1 MKFFE
6 KGQQTMKKDFELHSP
21 FSPKGDQPEAIDQI
35 TGNFNSGIRYQT
47 LLGVT
52 GSGKTFTMA
61 NVIRNLNKP
70 TLIISHNK
78 TLAAQLYGELKA
90 FFPENAVEYFISYYD
105 YYQPEAYMPS
115 RDLYIEKTTA
125 SNDEIEKLRL
135 KATSSLISRNDVIII
150 ASVSCIY
157 GLGSP
162 EDYKELSIEVTKGDI
177 IDRNKLFNSLVEMQ
191 YERNNYELSN
201 GNFRIKGDIID
212 IHPAYDD
219 TGIRIHTFGDEVE
232 KIEIINHVTGNI
244 IEKLDK
250 INIYPAK
257 HFVVT
262 QPKLQKAV
270 GNIEQEMKERV
281 KFFYENNQL
290 VEAQRIEN
298 RTKMDIEFMR
308 EMGFCPGIENY
319 SRHISGRQPGQRPY
333 CLIDFFPDD
342 FLLIIDESHVSV
354 PQIKGMY
361 NGDRSRKTTLVDYG
375 FRLPSALDNRPLK
388 FEEFE
393 QITGRTLYV
402 SATPSEY
409 ELSKSDGII
418 IEQVVRPTGILDPEI
433 IIKPS
438 TGQVDD
444 LMEEIRVVTERK
456 EKVLV
461 TTLTKRMSED
471 LTKFLKEN
479 GIKAEYLH
487 SEILSLDRV
496 KLIRELRLG
505 KFDVLVGINLL
516 REGLDLP
523 EVSLIGILDA
533 DREGFLRDKRSLLQ
547 TSGRAA
553 RNVNGRV
560 IFYGDKIT
568 DSMKNCIE
576 EVRRRRL
583 KQIEFNTINGIIPKT
598 VYKSAE
604 QIMYSTNIR
613 EENLLK
619 VSDKKVK
626 YGKDEE
632 ALRKEIIELESLM
645 EEAAEK
651 LEFEKA
657 AEYRDRIIVLE
668 KLFNKS

>member
-1 MKFFE
+1 
-6 KGQQTMKKDFELHSP
+6 MKKEFRLKSP
-21 FSPKGDQPEAIDQI
+21 FQPKGDQPEAIEQI
-35 TGNFNSGIRYQT
+35 TRNFSSGVMNQT

-61 NVIRNLNKP
+61 NVIEKIGKP

-78 TLAAQLYGELKA
+78 TLAAQLYGELKS
-90 FFPENAVEYFISYYD
+90 FFPDNAVEYFISYYD
-105 YYQPEAYMPS
+105 YYQPEAYLPS
-115 RDLYIEKTTA
+115 RDLYIEKTTS
-125 SNDEIEKLRL
+125 SNEEIEKLRL
-135 KATSSLISRNDVIII
+135 KATSSLISRNDVIIV

-162 EDYKELSIEVTKGDI
+162 EDYKELSIEISSGDI
-177 IDRNKLFNSLVEMQ
+177 IDRNKLFNSLIEMQ
-191 YERNNYELSN
+191 YERNNYELLH
-201 GNFRIKGDIID
+201 GTFRIKGDIID

-219 TGIRIHTFGDEVE
+219 TGIRLHTFGDEVE
-232 KIEIINHVTGNI
+232 KIEIINYVSGKVLESLETV
-244 IEKLDK
+244 
-250 INIYPAK
+250 NIYPAK

-262 QPKLQKAV
+262 QPKLQNALGK
-270 GNIEQEMKERV
+270 IEEEMKERV
-281 KFFYENNQL
+281 KYFYDNNML
-290 VEAQRIEN
+290 VEAQRIGN
-298 RTKMDIEFMR
+298 RTKMDIEFLR

-319 SRHISGRQPGQRPY
+319 SRHLSGRKEGQRPY

-342 FLLIIDESHVSV
+342 FLLIIDESHASV
-354 PQIKGMY
+354 PQIRGMY
-361 NGDRSRKTTLVDYG
+361 NGDRSRKQNLVDYG

-388 FEEFE
+388 FNEFE
-393 QITGRTLYV
+393 EITSRTLYV
-402 SATPSEY
+402 SATPADY
-409 ELSKSDGII
+409 ELERSEGLI
-418 IEQVVRPTGILDPEI
+418 IEQVVRPTGILDPVI
-433 IIKPS
+433 IVKPS

-444 LMEEIRVVTERK
+444 LMEEIRIVTARK

-496 KLIRELRLG
+496 RLIRELRLG

-533 DREGFLRDKRSLLQ
+533 DREGFLRDRRSLLQ

-560 IFYGDKIT
+560 IFYADRMT
-568 DSMKNCIE
+568 DSIRNCID
-576 EVRRRRL
+576 EVNRRRA
-583 KQIEFNTINGIIPKT
+583 KQEEYNKINNITPRT
-598 VYKSAE
+598 VFKSAE
-604 QIMYSTNIR
+604 QIMYSTDLNYDR
-613 EENLLK
+613 SPM
-619 VSDKKVK
+619 VSDKKEL
-626 YGKDEE
+626 YNKDE
-632 ALRKEIIELESLM
+632 KEIRNEIIDLESLM

-651 LEFEKA
+651 LQFEKA
-657 AEYRDRIIVLE
+657 AEYRDRIVLLE
-668 KLFNKS
+668 KIAAKQKS

>member
-1 MKFFE
+1 MKDSFV
-6 KGQQTMKKDFELHSP
+6 LHSP
-21 FSPKGDQPEAIDQI
+21 FQPKGDQPEAIDQI

-388 FEEFE
+388 FDEFE

-433 IIKPS
+433 IVKPS

-444 LMEEIRVVTERK
+444 LMEEIRIVTERK

-632 ALRKEIIELESLM
+632 ALRNEIIELESLM

-657 AEYRDRIIVLE
+657 AEYRDRITVLE
-668 KLFNKS
+668 KLFKKS

>member
-1 MKFFE
+1 
-6 KGQQTMKKDFELHSP
+6 MKKEFKLLSP
-21 FSPKGDQPEAIDQI
+21 FEPKGDQPEAISQL
-35 TGNFNSGIRYQT
+35 TLNYEKGVRYQT

-61 NVIRNLNKP
+61 NVIQKLKKP

-105 YYQPEAYMPS
+105 YYQPEAYLPT
-115 RDLYIEKTTA
+115 RDLYIEKTTS

-135 KATSSLISRNDVIII
+135 KATSSLISRSDVIII

-162 EDYKELSIEVTKGDI
+162 EDYKELSIEINTGDI
-177 IDRNKLFNSLVEMQ
+177 IDRNKLFNSLVDMQ
-191 YERNNYELSN
+191 YERNNYELLH
-201 GNFRIKGDIID
+201 GTFRIKGDIID

-219 TGIRIHTFGDEVE
+219 TGIRFHTFGDEVE
-232 KIEIINHVTGNI
+232 KIEVINYVSGKVMETVA
-244 IEKLDK
+244 K

-262 QPKLQKAV
+262 QPKLRNAL
-270 GNIEQEMKERV
+270 GGIESEMKERI
-281 KFFYENNQL
+281 KYFYDNNML
-290 VEAQRIEN
+290 IEAQRIEN

-319 SRHISGRQPGQRPY
+319 SRHLSGRKEGQRPY

-354 PQIKGMY
+354 PQIRGMY
-361 NGDRSRKTTLVDYG
+361 NGDRSRKQTLVDFG

-388 FEEFE
+388 FTEFE
-393 QITGRTLYV
+393 EITSRTLYV
-402 SATPSEY
+402 SATPADY
-409 ELSKSDGII
+409 ELERSEGLI

-433 IIKPS
+433 IVKPS

-444 LMEEIRVVTERK
+444 LMEEIRVTVGRK

-487 SEILSLDRV
+487 SEIESLERV

-560 IFYGDKIT
+560 IFYADKMT
-568 DSMKNCIE
+568 DSMKNCIN
-576 EVRRRRL
+576 EVDRRRK
-583 KQIEFNTINGIIPKT
+583 KQTEYNKTFGITPRT

-604 QIMYSTNIR
+604 QIMYSTNLKDEKLTKAS
-613 EENLLK
+613 EE
-619 VSDKKVK
+619 SVK

-632 ALRKEIIELESLM
+632 TLKNEIISLQSLM
-645 EEAAEK
+645 EEAAES

-668 KLFNKS
+668 KLLRK

>member
-1 MKFFE
+1 MKNEFR
-6 KGQQTMKKDFELHSP
+6 LISP
-21 FSPKGDQPEAIDQI
+21 FQPKGDQPQAIEQI
-35 TGNFNSGIRYQT
+35 TRNFNSGVTNQT

-61 NVIRNLNKP
+61 NVIEKIGKP

-78 TLAAQLYGELKA
+78 TLAAQLYGELKS
-90 FFPENAVEYFISYYD
+90 FFPDNAVEYFISYYD
-105 YYQPEAYMPS
+105 YYQPEAYLPS
-115 RDLYIEKTTA
+115 RDLYIEKTTS
-125 SNDEIEKLRL
+125 SNEEIEKLRL
-135 KATSSLISRNDVIII
+135 KATSSLISRNDVIIV

-162 EDYKELSIEVTKGDI
+162 EDYKELSIEISSGDI
-177 IDRNKLFNSLVEMQ
+177 INRNKLFNSLIEMQ
-191 YERNNYELSN
+191 YERNNYELLH
-201 GNFRIKGDIID
+201 GTFRIKGDIID

-219 TGIRIHTFGDEVE
+219 TGIRLHTFGDEVE
-232 KIEIINHVTGNI
+232 KIEIINYVSGKVMENLETV
-244 IEKLDK
+244 
-250 INIYPAK
+250 NIYPAK

-262 QPKLQKAV
+262 QPKLQNALGK
-270 GNIEQEMKERV
+270 IEEEMKERV
-281 KFFYENNQL
+281 KYFYDNNML
-290 VEAQRIEN
+290 VEAQRIGN
-298 RTKMDIEFMR
+298 RTKMDIEFLR

-319 SRHISGRQPGQRPY
+319 SRHLSGRKEGQRPY

-342 FLLIIDESHVSV
+342 FLLIIDESHASV
-354 PQIKGMY
+354 PQIRGMY
-361 NGDRSRKTTLVDYG
+361 NGDRSRKQTLVDYG

-388 FEEFE
+388 FNEFE
-393 QITGRTLYV
+393 ELTSRTLYV
-402 SATPSEY
+402 SATPADY
-409 ELSKSDGII
+409 ELERSRGLI
-418 IEQVVRPTGILDPEI
+418 IEQVVRPTGILDPVI
-433 IIKPS
+433 IVKPS

-444 LMEEIRVVTERK
+444 LMEEIRVVIARK

-560 IFYGDKIT
+560 IFYADRMT
-568 DSMKNCIE
+568 DSIRNCID
-576 EVRRRRL
+576 EVNRRRT
-583 KQIEFNTINGIIPKT
+583 KQEEYNRINNITPRT
-598 VYKSAE
+598 VFKSSE
-604 QIMYSTNIR
+604 QIMYSTVLNY
-613 EENLLK
+613 EK
-619 VSDKKVK
+619 PPMVSDKKEL
-626 YGKDEE
+626 YNKDE
-632 ALRKEIIELESLM
+632 KEIRNEIIDLESLM

-651 LEFEKA
+651 LQFEKA
-657 AEYRDRIIVLE
+657 TEYRDRIVLLE
-668 KLFNKS
+668 KIAAKH

>member
-1 MKFFE
+1 
-6 KGQQTMKKDFELHSP
+6 MKKEFRLKSP
-21 FSPKGDQPEAIDQI
+21 FQPKGDQPEAIEQI
-35 TGNFNSGIRYQT
+35 TRNFSSGVMNQT

-61 NVIRNLNKP
+61 NVIEKIGKP

-78 TLAAQLYGELKA
+78 TLAAQLYGELKS
-90 FFPENAVEYFISYYD
+90 FFPDNAVEYFISYYD
-105 YYQPEAYMPS
+105 YYQPEAYLPS
-115 RDLYIEKTTA
+115 RDLYIEKTTS
-125 SNDEIEKLRL
+125 SNEEIEKLRL
-135 KATSSLISRNDVIII
+135 KATSSLISRNDVIIV

-162 EDYKELSIEVTKGDI
+162 EDYKELSIEISSGDI
-177 IDRNKLFNSLVEMQ
+177 IDRNKLFNSLIEMQ
-191 YERNNYELSN
+191 YERNNYELLH
-201 GNFRIKGDIID
+201 GTFRIKGDIID

-219 TGIRIHTFGDEVE
+219 TGIRLHTFGDEVE
-232 KIEIINHVTGNI
+232 KIEIINYVSGKVLESLETV
-244 IEKLDK
+244 
-250 INIYPAK
+250 NIYPAK

-262 QPKLQKAV
+262 QPKLQNALGK
-270 GNIEQEMKERV
+270 IEEEMEERV
-281 KFFYENNQL
+281 KYFYDNNML
-290 VEAQRIEN
+290 VEAQRIGN
-298 RTKMDIEFMR
+298 RTKMDIEFLR

-319 SRHISGRQPGQRPY
+319 SRHLSGRKEGQRPY

-342 FLLIIDESHVSV
+342 FLLIIDESHASV
-354 PQIKGMY
+354 PQIRGMY
-361 NGDRSRKTTLVDYG
+361 NGDRSRKQNLVDYG

-388 FEEFE
+388 FNEFE
-393 QITGRTLYV
+393 EITSRTLYV
-402 SATPSEY
+402 SATPADY
-409 ELSKSDGII
+409 ELERSEGLI
-418 IEQVVRPTGILDPEI
+418 IEQVVRPTGILDPVI
-433 IIKPS
+433 IVKPS

-444 LMEEIRVVTERK
+444 LMEEIRIVTARK

-496 KLIRELRLG
+496 RLIRELRLG

-533 DREGFLRDKRSLLQ
+533 DREGFLRDRRSLLQ

-560 IFYGDKIT
+560 IFYADRMT
-568 DSMKNCIE
+568 DSIRNCID
-576 EVRRRRL
+576 EVNRRRA
-583 KQIEFNTINGIIPKT
+583 KQEEYNKINNITPRT
-598 VYKSAE
+598 VFKSAE
-604 QIMYSTNIR
+604 QIMYSTDLNYDR
-613 EENLLK
+613 SPM
-619 VSDKKVK
+619 VSDKKEL
-626 YGKDEE
+626 YNKDE
-632 ALRKEIIELESLM
+632 KEIRNEIIDLESLM

-651 LEFEKA
+651 LQFEKA
-657 AEYRDRIIVLE
+657 AEYRDRIVLLE
-668 KLFNKS
+668 KIAAKQKS

>member
-1 MKFFE
+1 MKEQFDLISAFE
-6 KGQQTMKKDFELHSP
+6 
-21 FSPKGDQPEAIDQI
+21 PKGDQPEAIRQI
-35 TGNFNSGIRYQT
+35 SNNFKSGVLKQT

-61 NVIRNLNKP
+61 NVIKELNRP

-90 FFPENAVEYFISYYD
+90 FFPRNSVEYFISYYD
-105 YYQPEAYMPS
+105 YYQPEAYVPV
-115 RDLYIEKTTA
+115 RDLYIEKNTS
-125 SNDEIEKLRL
+125 SNEEIEKLRL
-135 KATSSLISRNDVIII
+135 KATSSLISKQDVIIV

-162 EDYKELSIEVTKGDI
+162 EDYKELSIEVSAGDI
-177 IDRNKLFNSLVEMQ
+177 IDRNKLYNSLIEMQ
-191 YERNNYELSN
+191 YERNNYELLH
-201 GNFRIKGDIID
+201 GTFRIKGDIID

-219 TGIRIHTFGDEVE
+219 TGIRLHTFGDEVE
-232 KIEIINHVTGNI
+232 RIEVINFVSANV
-244 IEKLDK
+244 IESLNSV
-250 INIYPAK
+250 NIYPAK

-262 QPKLQKAV
+262 QPKLRNAI
-270 GNIEQEMKERV
+270 GDIEHELKDRI
-281 KFFYENNQL
+281 KYFKENNML

-298 RTKMDIEFMR
+298 RTKMDIEFLK
-308 EMGFCPGIENY
+308 EMGFCSGIENY
-319 SRHISGRQPGQRPY
+319 SRHLSGRKEGQRPY

-342 FLLIIDESHVSV
+342 FLLIIDESHATV
-354 PQIKGMY
+354 PQIRGMY
-361 NGDRSRKTTLVDYG
+361 KGDRSRKQTLVDFG
-375 FRLPSALDNRPLK
+375 FRLLSALDNRPLQFNE
-388 FEEFE
+388 FEE
-393 QITGRTLYV
+393 ITSRTLYV
-402 SATPSEY
+402 SATPSDY
-409 ELSKSDGII
+409 ELERSDGLIV
-418 IEQVVRPTGILDPEI
+418 EQIVRPTGIIDPEI
-433 IIKPS
+433 IVRPS

-444 LMEEIRVVTERK
+444 LIEEIRQVTERK

-471 LTKFLKEN
+471 LTRFLKEN

-487 SEILSLDRV
+487 SEIESLERV

-533 DREGFLRDKRSLLQ
+533 DREGFLRDKRSLIQ

-560 IFYGDKIT
+560 IFYADKMT
-568 DSMKNCIE
+568 ESMKNCIE
-576 EVRRRRL
+576 EVERRRA
-583 KQIEFNTINGIIPKT
+583 KQIEFNVANDIVPTTI
-598 VYKSAE
+598 YKSKE
-604 QIMYSTNIR
+604 QIMLSGDLKAQR
-613 EENLLK
+613 ESED
-619 VSDKKVK
+619 DKKK
-626 YGKDEE
+626 RTIRTEEE
-632 ALRKEIIELESLM
+632 AHDQIIALESLM

-657 AEYRDRIIVLE
+657 AEYRDRIVTLKKIIKPGPLKE
-668 KLFNKS
+668 KY

>member
-1 MKFFE
+1 MKSTF
-6 KGQQTMKKDFELHSP
+6 KLHSP
-21 FSPKGDQPEAIDQI
+21 FEPKGDQPEAIDQI
-35 TGNFNSGIRYQT
+35 VSNFNSGLKYQT

-61 NVIRNLNKP
+61 NVIKKLNRP

-78 TLAAQLYGELKA
+78 TLAAQLYGEIKA

-105 YYQPEAYMPS
+105 YYQPEAYLPT
-115 RDLYIEKTTA
+115 RDLYIEKTTS
-125 SNDEIEKLRL
+125 SNEEIEKLRL

-232 KIEIINHVTGNI
+232 KIEIINHVTGNV

-270 GNIEQEMKERV
+270 AFIEEEMKERV
-281 KFFYENNQL
+281 KYFYDENRL

-298 RTKMDIEFMR
+298 RTKMDIEFLR

-342 FLLIIDESHVSV
+342 FLLIIDESHATV

-388 FEEFE
+388 FDEFE
-393 QITGRTLYV
+393 NITGRTLYV

-409 ELSKSDGII
+409 ELERSSGLI
-418 IEQVVRPTGILDPEI
+418 IEQVVRPTGIIDPEI
-433 IIKPS
+433 IVKPS

-444 LMEEIRVVTERK
+444 LMEEIRIVTERK

-479 GIKAEYLH
+479 GIKAEYMH

-568 DSMKNCIE
+568 DSMKNCID
-576 EVRRRRL
+576 EVKRRRL
-583 KQIEFNTINGIIPKT
+583 KQIEFNELNGIIPKT

-604 QIMYSTNIR
+604 QIMYSTNIKD
-613 EENLLK
+613 ENLSK
-619 VSDKKVK
+619 VSDKKEK

-632 ALRKEIIELESLM
+632 TLRNEIIELESLM

-657 AEYRDRIIVLE
+657 AEYRDRIVVLE
-668 KLFNKS
+668 KLLKNIRT

>member
-1 MKFFE
+1 MKNEF
-6 KGQQTMKKDFELHSP
+6 KLLSP
-21 FSPKGDQPEAIDQI
+21 FEPKGDQAQAIKQI
-35 TGNFNSGIRYQT
+35 SDNFISGVEYQT

-61 NVIRNLNKP
+61 NVIQKLNKP

-78 TLAAQLYGELKA
+78 TLAAQLFGELKA

-115 RDLYIEKTTA
+115 RDLYIEKTTS

-135 KATSSLISRNDVIII
+135 RATSSLISRRDVIII

-162 EDYKELSIEVTKGDI
+162 EDYKELSLEVSAGDM

-191 YERNNYELSN
+191 YERNNYELLH
-201 GNFRIKGDIID
+201 GTFRIKGDIID

-219 TGIRIHTFGDEVE
+219 TGIRLHTFGDDVE
-232 KIEIINHVTGNI
+232 KIEIINYVSGNV
-244 IEKLDK
+244 IETLDK
-250 INIYPAK
+250 VNIYPAK

-262 QPKLQKAV
+262 QPKMRNAI
-270 GNIEQEMKERV
+270 GGIEEEMKERV
-281 KFFYENNQL
+281 QYFYNNNML

-319 SRHISGRQPGQRPY
+319 SRHLAGRKEGQRPY

-342 FLLIIDESHVSV
+342 FLLIIDESHVTV
-354 PQIKGMY
+354 PQIRGMY

-388 FEEFE
+388 FTEFE
-393 QITGRTLYV
+393 EITSRTLYV
-402 SATPSEY
+402 SATPADY
-409 ELSKSDGII
+409 ELERSKGLI
-418 IEQVVRPTGILDPEI
+418 IEQVVRPTGILDPEVI
-433 IIKPS
+433 VKPS
-438 TGQVDD
+438 RGQVDD
-444 LMEEIRVVTERK
+444 IMEEIRTVVARK

-479 GIKAEYLH
+479 GIRAEYMH
-487 SEILSLDRV
+487 SEIESLERV
-496 KLIRELRLG
+496 KIIRELRLG

-533 DREGFLRDKRSLLQ
+533 DREGFLRDRRSLLQ

-560 IFYGDKIT
+560 IFYGDRIT

-576 EVRRRRL
+576 EVERRRE
-583 KQIEFNTINGIIPKT
+583 KQIEYNIANNIIPRT
-598 VYKSAE
+598 VFKSAE
-604 QIMYSTNIR
+604 QIMYSTN
-613 EENLLK
+613 LK
-619 VSDKKVK
+619 DEKLQAVSDNVDK
-626 YGKDEE
+626 YGNDAET
-632 ALRKEIIELESLM
+632 LRNEIIELESKM
-645 EEAAEK
+645 EEAAEL

-668 KLFNKS
+668 KILKKEKF

>member
-1 MKFFE
+1 MKNI
-6 KGQQTMKKDFELHSP
+6 FELKSP
-21 FSPKGDQPEAIDQI
+21 FKPQGDQPEAIKQI
-35 TGNFNSGIRYQT
+35 TDNFIAGIQCQT

-70 TLIISHNK
+70 TLIMSHNK
-78 TLAAQLYGELKA
+78 TLAAQLFGELKA
-90 FFPENAVEYFISYYD
+90 FFPKNAVEYFISYYD
-105 YYQPEAYMPS
+105 YYQPEAYLPS

-125 SNDEIEKLRL
+125 TNEEIEKLRL

-162 EDYKELSIEVTKGDI
+162 DDYKELSILVKVGDL
-177 IDRNKLFNSLVEMQ
+177 IDRSKLFNSLIEMQ
-191 YERNNYELSN
+191 YVRNNYELSH

-219 TGIRIHTFGDEVE
+219 TGIRMHTFGDEVE
-232 KIEIINHVTGNI
+232 KIEIINHVSGNVI
-244 IEKLDK
+244 DSLDK

-270 GNIEQEMKERV
+270 SYIEGEMKERV
-281 KFFYENNQL
+281 KYFQDNNML

-298 RTKMDIEFMR
+298 RTKMDIEFIR

-342 FLLIIDESHVSV
+342 FLLIIDESHASI

-388 FEEFE
+388 FDEFE
-393 QITGRTLYV
+393 QVTSRTLYV

-409 ELSKSDGII
+409 ELNKSDGII

-444 LMEEIRVVTERK
+444 LIEEIKITIERK

-487 SEILSLDRV
+487 SEILSLERV

-560 IFYGDKIT
+560 IFYADKMT
-568 DSMKNCIE
+568 DSMRNCID
-576 EVRRRRL
+576 EVKRRRI
-583 KQIEFNTINGIIPKT
+583 KQTEFNKLNGIIPKT

-604 QIMYSTNIR
+604 QIMYQTNIKD
-613 EENLLK
+613 ENLSK
-619 VSDKKVK
+619 VSDKKK
-626 YGKDEE
+626 YYAKDET
-632 ALRKEIIELESLM
+632 ALRNEIIELESLM
-645 EEAAEK
+645 EESAEK

-657 AEYRDRIIVLE
+657 AGYRDRIIILE
-668 KLFNKS
+668 KMVGK

>member
-1 MKFFE
+1 
-6 KGQQTMKKDFELHSP
+6 MKKHFKLISP
-21 FSPKGDQPEAIDQI
+21 FEPKGDQPEAIRQI
-35 TGNFNSGIRYQT
+35 TDNYSGGVKYQT

-61 NVIRNLNKP
+61 NVIEKLNKP

-90 FFPENAVEYFISYYD
+90 FFPENSVEYFVSYYD
-105 YYQPEAYMPS
+105 YYQPEAYLPS
-115 RDLYIEKTTA
+115 RDLYIEKTTSA
-125 SNDEIEKLRL
+125 NDEIEKLRL
-135 KATSSLISRNDVIII
+135 RATSSLISRNDVILV

-162 EDYKELSIEVTKGDI
+162 EDYKELSIEINNGDM
-177 IDRNKLFNSLVEMQ
+177 IDRNKLFNSLIEMQ
-191 YERNNYELSN
+191 YERNNFELLH
-201 GNFRIKGDIID
+201 GTFRIKGDIID

-219 TGIRIHTFGDEVE
+219 TGIRLHTFGDEVE
-232 KIEIINHVTGNI
+232 KIEVINYVTGNVM
-244 IEKLDK
+244 ETVEK

-262 QPKLQKAV
+262 QPKLRNAL
-270 GNIEQEMKERV
+270 GRIEEEMKERV
-281 KFFYENNQL
+281 KYFYDNNML

-319 SRHISGRQPGQRPY
+319 SRHLSGRKEGQRPY

-342 FLLIIDESHVSV
+342 FLLIIDESHASV
-354 PQIKGMY
+354 PQIRGMY

-375 FRLPSALDNRPLK
+375 FRLPSALDNRPLQFSE
-388 FEEFE
+388 FEE
-393 QITGRTLYV
+393 ITSRTLYV
-402 SATPSEY
+402 SATPADY
-409 ELSKSDGII
+409 ELEKSKGLI

-433 IIKPS
+433 IVKPS

-444 LMEEIRVVTERK
+444 LMEEIRIVVGRK

-471 LTKFLKEN
+471 LTKFLREN

-560 IFYGDKIT
+560 IFYGDRMT
-568 DSMKNCIE
+568 DSMRNCIE
-576 EVRRRRL
+576 EVARRRE
-583 KQIEFNTINGIIPKT
+583 KQAEYNMLNNITPRT

-604 QIMYSTNIR
+604 QIMYSTN
-613 EENLLK
+613 LK
-619 VSDKKVK
+619 DEKLSQVSEKKAV
-626 YGKDEE
+626 YGKKDAEE
-632 ALRKEIIELESLM
+632 LRNEIIELESMM

-668 KLFNKS
+668 KFLKK